1 MKWIRDDLGALPVK
15 SWCAEPEDG
24 ALRQAANLASHPA
37 LFRQVALMPDCH
49 VGYGMPIGGVIACDN
64 AVIPNAVGVDIGCGM
79 GAVRTDFPVEAVTPE
94 QVKQIL
100 HGVKRG
106 VPTGEGHSH
115 GARQAWDGL
124 AARDGDRPG
133 GVDGHAWN
141 LAYCSLG
148 TLGGGNHFIELQRGD
163 DGVVWL
169 MIHSGSRNLGYRIAE
184 YYHKLALLL
193 NTQGHAS
200 LPDPQLAF
208 LPADSA
214 EGQAY
219 IRDMTFALEYARE
232 NRRRIMEVFKHEA
245 THALK
250 DVAFTREVN
259 IHHNY
264 AALETHFGQNVWIH
278 RKGATSAKPG
288 ETGIIPG
295 SMGTP
300 SYIVTGLGNPES
312 FMSCSHGAGRKMGRQ
327 EACRRL
333 SKDDCDRA
341 MQGIVFDGWKAA
353 RNKFGRGPAK
363 GGLYDLEEA
372 PGAYKDI
379 EEVMAA
385 ELDLVTPEVKLRP
398 LGVVKG

>member
-1 MKWIRDDLGALPVK
+1 MISTSGQVAWSGREGFDAGRV
-15 SWCAEPEDG
+15 DG
-24 ALRQAANLASHPA
+24 APGLEGRVRRL
-37 LFRQVALMPDCH
+37 
-49 VGYGMPIGGVIACDN
+49 
-64 AVIPNAVGVDIGCGM
+64 GC
-79 GAVRTDFPVEAVTPE
+79 R
-94 QVKQIL
+94 
-100 HGVKRG
+100 
-106 VPTGEGHSH
+106 
-115 GARQAWDGL
+115 
-124 AARDGDRPG
+124 G
-133 GVDGHAWN
+133 GVDAHGWN
-141 LAYCSLG
+141 LAYCNLG

-184 YYHKLALLL
+184 YYHKLALRL
-193 NTQGHAS
+193 NTQWQTP

-214 EGQAY
+214 EGQGY

-232 NRRRIMEVFKHEA
+232 NLRRIMEVFKHEA

-264 AALETHFGQNVWIH
+264 AALETHFGRNVWIH

-295 SMGTP
+295 SMGTA

-333 SKDDCDRA
+333 SKDDCDQA

-372 PGAYKDI
+372 PAAYKDI
-379 EEVMAA
+379 EEVIAA